1 MNFQVLYSFTEA
13 GLPCVIPNVSCQDA
27 FWRSPANPGTKQ
39 AAKACGSQR
48 LSFNL
53 ERSLRP
59 REAAWREHPLFANS
73 RD

>member
-13 GLPCVIPNVSCQDA
+13 DLPCVVPNVSCQDA

-48 LSFNL
+48 LLFNL
-53 ERSLRP
+53 E
-59 REAAWREHPLFANS
+59 
-73 RD
+73 